1 MTIKSRLIIA
11 SLVTITGL
19 LITVA
24 LSFYESQRVSRAI
37 DTLVSRST
45 PLQIKSIRLQQ
56 GIEKLSSNLLKLGLS
71 TNDAESRQIS
81 EEITGNQ
88 KEITKIQE
96 EIGRIRETKFNLN
109 SFQELHN
116 QVGKAVADRQ
126 ASIAQFKKSIEE
138 VNTSLR
144 NVEGTLSTLKNT
156 VTTVN
161 KNGQERSASAINTFS
176 ESFAAA
182 NLLKDYAIQLGEI
195 RSIVIGVEL
204 AKNKSETNRLK
215 IKIKSLIAATQ
226 SLPVTD
232 KMQVDFPELK
242 DMKAFLASLQPDFF
256 SMASLKLELLENKGS
271 GAGFREI
278 QEKTLSQLD
287 NLTVRFSERI
297 NTIEDKAKKSRQEL
311 ESATSLGSRL
321 TGIIFTM
328 NSIETDAKYL
338 DGKVRLVMLSDNE
351 TALTANAAALKGVEN
366 RLLQNISALQQ
377 HLEQIGQKGAA
388 RGMQAVAASVRN
400 AANTIDRIVVT
411 QRNILLSV
419 AMVQKNIE
427 QVKAISGEQGAKS
440 EAQVRASSEEQ
451 QVMIASL
458 QETMHRSKYI
468 ILACSLAAILLA
480 IIINGRLI
488 FSVTRPLGGLVA
500 AVRRVEE
507 NGDFSAQLNS
517 GSGDEVGQTV
527 NAFGRLM
534 TQVNSAIGEANTVMQ
549 AVAGGDLTRRI
560 SADYR
565 GDLADLKRNVNS
577 SLDALCD
584 TLEVITNNTRDVATA
599 AAQSSSAISKVAD
612 LSQSQLNSLIEVSS
626 ALQQSSSA
634 ITESAGN
641 AEAASRYAREST
653 ITVNNGM
660 ERMKTMMEIVS
671 EIQENSKKVGGIT
684 EIISEIADQTNLL
697 SLNAAI
703 EAARAGDHGRGFA
716 VVADEVKKL
725 AEKVTIS
732 ANDITK
738 LVLSAVK
745 GADLAAQTA
754 RQITDQMK
762 GMAEAAHQSQDM
774 LQQIATAVEEQ
785 DVTLSE
791 INRNVQCINSAA
803 DSNASAAQEI
813 TSAVVSL
820 SGLAAE
826 TRQQIEKFRFD
837 T

>member
-1 MTIKSRLIIA
+1 MTIKGRLVIA
-11 SLVTITGL
+11 SFVTIAGL
-19 LITVA
+19 MVTVA
-24 LSFYESQRVSRAI
+24 LSFYESQRVGRAI
-37 DTLVSRST
+37 DSLVSRST

-56 GIEKLSSNLLKLGLS
+56 GIEKLSANLLKLGLS
-71 TNDAESRQIS
+71 TNDVESRQIS
-81 EEITGNQ
+81 EEINGNQ

-116 QVGKAVADRQ
+116 QVGKAVSDRQ
-126 ASIAQFKKSIEE
+126 ASIAQFKKSIDE

-161 KNGQERSASAINTFS
+161 KNGQERSTSAINTFS

-215 IKIKSLIAATQ
+215 FKTKSLIAATQ
-226 SLPVTD
+226 SLQVTD
-232 KMQVDFPELK
+232 KMQADFPELK
-242 DMKAFLASLQPDFF
+242 DMRAFLASLQADLN
-256 SMASLKLELLENKGS
+256 SMAALRLEQLEKGS

-297 NTIEDKAKKSRQEL
+297 NTIEDKAKKSRLEL

-338 DGKVRLVMLSDNE
+338 DGKVRLVMLSDTE
-351 TALTANAAALKGVEN
+351 AALSANAAALNGVEN
-366 RLLQNISALQQ
+366 RLLHNISSLQQ
-377 HLEQIGQKGAA
+377 NLEQIGQKGASK
-388 RGMQAVAASVRN
+388 GMQVVATSVRN
-400 AANTIDRIVVT
+400 AAQTIDRIVVT

-419 AMVQKNIE
+419 AMVQKTIE

-440 EAQVRASSEEQ
+440 EAQVKASSEEQ

-468 ILACSLAAILLA
+468 MLACSLAAILLA
-480 IIINGRLI
+480 VIINARLI
-488 FSVTRPLGGLVA
+488 FSVTGPLGGLVE

-507 NGDFSAQLNS
+507 NGDFSAQLVSRSN
-517 GSGDEVGQTV
+517 DEVGQTV
-527 NAFGRLM
+527 SAFGRLM

-560 SADYR
+560 TAEYR

-577 SLDALCD
+577 SLDALCA

-599 AAQSSSAISKVAD
+599 AAQSSTAISKVAD
-612 LSQSQLNSLIEVSS
+612 LSQSQLNSLIEVST

-641 AEAASRYAREST
+641 AETASRYAREST
-653 ITVNNGM
+653 VTVKNGM
-660 ERMKTMMEIVS
+660 VSMKRMMEIVS

-684 EIISEIADQTNLL
+684 EIISQIADQTNLL

-732 ANDITK
+732 ADDITK
-738 LVLSAVK
+738 LVISAVK

-754 RQITDQMK
+754 RQITDEML

-791 INRNVQCINSAA
+791 INRNVQCINTAA

-813 TSAVVSL
+813 TSAVRNL

-826 TRQQIEKFRFD
+826 TRLQIEKFRFD
-837 T
+837 V